1 QPTPSDIIL
10 PLATCSIRSSIISGL
25 TFDWGAWHLMQYP
38 LSLGPSFER
47 YSLRRILNRG
57 ELRDCDMEEE
67 VHSSYTLSWHFL
79 HFSDNGKLSA
89 CRSSDT
95 HSRKRIMETNII
107 DTLK

>member
-1 QPTPSDIIL
+1 
-10 PLATCSIRSSIISGL
+10 
-25 TFDWGAWHLMQYP
+25 
-38 LSLGPSFER
+38 
-47 YSLRRILNRG
+47 
-57 ELRDCDMEEE
+57 MEEE